1 VNFIPRS
8 PNKAHRVARL
18 IAWARLSLA
27 WIGAMLFSAHPP
39 RPQRRHI
46 RRRYSR
52 FSLDAMARMTARLIL
67 IRACALAGGG
77 RPPERSPRNHAPAG
91 FTRRTELK
99 HFLRSAV
106 GSKLRRAL
114 RCRDLRTRLARLTH
128 ALANID
134 AYAAKHLVPRLKR
147 RFTKL
152 FVITPVR
159 PPHVRA
165 RTIAPTPSPAIANS
179 S

>member
-1 VNFIPRS
+1 M
-8 PNKAHRVARL
+8 
-18 IAWARLSLA
+18 LA

-39 RPQRRHI
+39 KPQRRHM
-46 RRRYSR
+46 RRRYGL

-67 IRACALAGGG
+67 IRACALAGGSRG
-77 RPPERSPRNHAPAG
+77 PQRRPHNYAPAG
-91 FTRRTELK
+91 FTRRTRLK

-114 RCRDLRTRLARLTH
+114 HCRDLRTRLAHLTH

-134 AYAAKHLVPRLKR
+134 AYAAKHLVPRLER
-147 RFTKL
+147 RFTRL
-152 FVITPVR
+152 FPIIPVR
-159 PPHVRA
+159 PPHARA
-165 RTIAPTPSPAIANS
+165 RIIAPALSPAIANS